1 MGGGPTLRGRRWV
14 SCEKAKQQCWWPLD
28 GSRATSQATAAA
40 IIFNWS
46 VIFIMTTNINLY
58 LILVN
63 TIMSLLPP
71 RPDVFISCSVSVN
84 RIKSILMKGEL
95 RYRYSTS
102 LHNVNTCTHVHRPSW
117 QVLFRPPPTNW
128 NPCNPAQCGLG
139 GRSEHCNLWNRCFS

>member
-1 MGGGPTLRGRRWV
+1 MGGDLPWEGGGGCLV
-14 SCEKAKQQCWWPLD
+14 KKAKQQCWWPLD
-28 GSRATSQATAAA
+28 GSRATSQGTATA
-40 IIFNWS
+40 IIFNGS
-46 VIFIMTTNINLY
+46 VIFIITTIINLY